1 VTLLSKAAILAAND
15 LPTKDIDVPEWGG
28 TVRIRS
34 MTATDRDAF
43 EVAQLEAQR
52 EGRAAP
58 DNIRARY
65 VAACIV
71 GEDGQPL
78 FDESEVTK
86 LGNKSAMALDRVF
99 SAITGMNS
107 IDAGAVEEAA
117 KN

>member
-1 VTLLSKAAILAAND
+1 MLLSKAAILAAND
-15 LPTKDIDVPEWGG
+15 LPSKDVDVPEWGG

-43 EVAQLEAQR
+43 EIAQLEAQR
-52 EGRAAP
+52 DGRAAP

-65 VAACIV
+65 VAACVI

-86 LGNKSAMALDRVF
+86 LGNKSAKALDRVF
-99 SAITGMNS
+99 TAITGMNS
-107 IDAGAVEEAA
+107 VEPGAVEEAA